1 MERAGFHRGPHCF
14 RHLSSG
20 GRRCLRQQQDEFLAT
35 EAGDEVTA
43 PQALAQLVGDNLQ
56 HLVPGQMPITVVD
69 ALEMIQVEDRH
80 GQMAT
85 ILLPFDYF
93 ALDPLAPGR
102 AVGQTGQGVEQGFLA
117 LLFQVLA
124 VTERF
129 VLHVRHPFR
138 QPLQAPRQ
146 LLLAAVPLVLVLV
159 HGDQQA
165 FQAVFQDVLEAIDV
179 GSALHT
185 ALQPID
191 MLAQLGVQLASGG
204 AVVSMAG
211 AGLVQVALEAFK
223 ALIELLQVGFEL
235 VLAAVGDRQ
244 HEHGEVIQHR
254 NQLVPVQAPGNA
266 LAHLQRLGLV
276 PLGQA
281 QVIEQADQGLLD
293 VRSNLA
299 VGRLYGVGQG
309 IGAVFAKGFFKR
321 LCRLY
326 FCQGFADGRFR
337 LGRFFL
343 WQWLGGRG
351 VNCFDQRRAG
361 YLKLRFGRYGRFG
374 ARG

>member
-1 MERAGFHRGPHCF
+1 
-14 RHLSSG
+14 
-20 GRRCLRQQQDEFLAT
+20 
-35 EAGDEVTA
+35 
-43 PQALAQLVGDNLQ
+43 
-56 HLVPGQMPITVVD
+56 
-69 ALEMIQVEDRH
+69 
-80 GQMAT
+80 
-85 ILLPFDYF
+85 
-93 ALDPLAPGR
+93 
-102 AVGQTGQGVEQGFLA
+102 
-117 LLFQVLA
+117 
-124 VTERF
+124 
-129 VLHVRHPFR
+129 
-138 QPLQAPRQ
+138 
-146 LLLAAVPLVLVLV
+146 
-159 HGDQQA
+159 
-165 FQAVFQDVLEAIDV
+165 
-179 GSALHT
+179 
-185 ALQPID
+185 

-204 AVVSMAG
+204 AVVGMAG
-211 AGLVQVALEAFK
+211 AGLVQVALEAFE

-235 VLAAVGDRQ
+235 VLATVGDRQ

-254 NQLVPVQAPGNA
+254 DQLVPVQAPGNA
-266 LAHLQRLGLV
+266 LAHVQRLGLV

-309 IGAVFAKGFFKR
+309 IGAVFAKGFFKW

-343 WQWLGGRG
+343 WQWLGSRG